1 MVLYRKR
8 LFWWGG
14 RIMDAYRSIR
24 DAAEQWGVSERR
36 VNQFCAEGRIPG
48 ARKFGGAWAIPV
60 DAEKPA
66 DPRRTK
72 QKDGAKGSPQPGA
85 ETVLSGLVLMPL
97 MNTPFQPGHCMEAV
111 RGMSGLQG
119 EIALA
124 EYHYFSG
131 QPEAAVREAEA
142 HLTSPDTGARLSA
155 CLICGYANLSLGQIR
170 QARFALEEM
179 VGTLRTAG
187 KASPPFQAAAGFAAA
202 TATVLLH
209 LPLPEGL
216 PPAGDFLPLLPAGL
230 RFFAMYVQAHYLY
243 LREDYGRS
251 AGMVEAT
258 LSLGAERYPIPAIYL
273 HLVAVMDY
281 MSLRQT
287 DRARGHL
294 LAAWELARPDDL
306 IEGLGEHHGLLGGML
321 EAVIKPK
328 WPEDFRRIIDI
339 TYRFSAG
346 WRRVHNPETGH
357 DVADDLTTTEFA
369 ACMLAARG
377 WTNSEIAA
385 HMGVSPNTVKRHI
398 SIALDKLHIRNRK
411 DLKQFMLQ

>member
-1 MVLYRKR
+1 MEPV
-8 LFWWGG
+8 
-14 RIMDAYRSIR
+14 YRSIR
-24 DAAEQWGVSERR
+24 EIAEQWGVSERR

-48 ARKFGGAWAIPV
+48 ARKFGAAWAIPV

-66 DPRRTK
+66 DPRRVKSGKTPEAASHPA
-72 QKDGAKGSPQPGA
+72 GEA
-85 ETVLSGLVLMPL
+85 LSAGMALMPL
-97 MNTPFQPGHCMEAV
+97 MNTPFQPGRCMDAV
-111 RGMSGLQG
+111 REMEGPRR

-131 QPEAAVREAEA
+131 QPEAAAKEAQA
-142 HLTSPDTGARLSA
+142 HLASPEMGARLSA
-155 CLICGYANLSLGQIR
+155 CLIYAYANLSLGRIR
-170 QARFALEEM
+170 LARFALEEM
-179 VGTLRTAG
+179 TGALRAAG
-187 KASPPFQAAAGFAAA
+187 RVSPPFRAAAGFVAA
-202 TATVLLH
+202 TAAVLLH

-216 PPAGDFLPLLPAGL
+216 PPMEDFLPLLPAGL
-230 RFFAMYVQAHYLY
+230 RAFALYVQAHYLY
-243 LREDYGRS
+243 LQKDYGRS
-251 AGMVEAT
+251 AGIVEAT
-258 LSLGAERYPIPAIYL
+258 LAMGAERYPIAAIYL

-281 MSLRQT
+281 MSLKQT
-287 DRARGHL
+287 DRARSHL
-294 LAAWELARPDDL
+294 LSAWELARPDDL

-377 WTNSEIAA
+377 WTNTEIAA
-385 HMGVSPNTVKRHI
+385 HMGISPNTVKRHI
-398 SIALDKLHIRNRK
+398 STALGKLHVRNRK
-411 DLKQFMLQ
+411 ALKQYMLQ